1 MDDTNNI
8 LIESAGIDAEI
19 ATDVFQNNGT
29 TAHAQIVKIAW
40 GDDETVNRATAGTP
54 LPVQVFGIT
63 GSTPVITVTGSV
75 RGLGYFG
82 VTNSAS
88 APLHVTGGVVA
99 HVYGITGATPVAV
112 TGAVN
117 ILSGVTIT
125 GTVTVT
131 GGRVLNQTIDSVLV
145 GGTVARNWNLTATD
159 VVRVLNSASGSTL
172 PTYIVGAEG
181 NVAGVSGDALKVA
194 IVNTGFSAS
203 ITFDSVLSV
212 QNVGS
217 SALRVQ
223 GTANGTPINVQFATT
238 PSINISNSG
247 TAVQVDAP
255 PANSL
260 PSGNLETLYYGFN
273 RNSLA
278 WQNTNNIEKLLLG
291 AKPTDVSTPNP
302 IYHTV
307 GQWLGYLWKDL
318 AEPRD
323 GSTSSLAKNVNSI
336 LDKVGGRIVVAPVT
350 DYSFGLSYYIEPS
363 SSTVA
368 VVDTGV
374 VSVSPRRNGIMYTNN
389 SSTEAHQVLF
399 LSESSILSLVTS
411 SGSGFRVTFINGAPV
426 YTWAGDY
433 PINPNTTVTTS
444 AGVKKPYYMG
454 YRLPVNSPTILPFL
468 FYGAIMVS
476 TNTGNTTAI
485 DSTPVTI
492 VY

>member
-1 MDDTNNI
+1 MANDYDNN
-8 LIESAGIDAEI
+8 LPIETAGVDAQI
-19 ATDVFQNNGT
+19 GTDVFQNNGT

-247 TAVQVDAP
+247 TAVEVDAP

-260 PSGNLETLYYGFN
+260 RNGSLETLYYGFD
-273 RNSLA
+273 RNSQA
-278 WQNTNNIEKLLLG
+278 WQTTNNIEKLLLG
-291 AKPTDVSTPNP
+291 AKPETTV
-302 IYHTV
+302 YHTV

-318 AEPRD
+318 AAPD
-323 GSTSSLAKNVNSI
+323 TGTTDSVAKFVKKISDKLTSSISVIPNTN
-336 LDKVGGRIVVAPVT
+336 
-350 DYSFGLSYYIEPS
+350 YSSGLSYYIEAS
-363 SSTVA
+363 SN
-368 VVDTGV
+368 VVTFVDNGLVGV
-374 VSVSPRRNGIMYTNN
+374 SSLRNGIMYINN
-389 SSTEAHQVLF
+389 SASSDQQVLF
-399 LSESSILSLVTS
+399 LSQAQLQSLVNDS
-411 SGSGFRVTFINGAPV
+411 SAEAFEATWNGAFFSF
-426 YTWAGDY
+426 TWRGN
-433 PINPNTTVTTS
+433 PINPNTVVTTTS
-444 AGVKKPYYMG
+444 GEIKKPYYMG
-454 YRLPVNSPTILPFL
+454 YRLPPNSPTILPFL
-468 FYGAIMVS
+468 FFGGIMVTS
-476 TNTGNTTAI
+476 TTNNSNRI
-485 DSTPVTI
+485 NSIPVTI
-492 VY
+492 IY